1 MKAQAWKLKINYQ
14 AGWPKSEYGVNL
26 FLFVSFKYI
35 FKHHFKSDIFTDNVH
50 PLDLCKGIWI
60 PESEKFLLV
69 ESGTWAF
76 ESGIQ
81 LKESGIP
88 MTIGIRNPSSSKD
101 KESGIHGVESRIQ
114 DSLGFP
120 YEETH
125 RACTVSI
132 AESSIQFL
140 IILL

>member
-1 MKAQAWKLKINYQ
+1 M
-14 AGWPKSEYGVNL
+14 
-26 FLFVSFKYI
+26 
-35 FKHHFKSDIFTDNVH
+35 FTRSTYVTY
-50 PLDLCKGIWI
+50 
-60 PESEKFLLV
+60 EKFLLV

-88 MTIGIRNPSSSKD
+88 MTIAIRNPSSSKD

-120 YEETH
+120 W
-125 RACTVSI
+125 CN
-132 AESSIQFL
+132 
-140 IILL
+140 